1 MTQVFGTTAVNG
13 LIRLPADVP
22 PSAHCLV
29 TVLAESRDQLVADAE
44 FEIPSVQ
51 QARMAELLLRNREG
65 NLSPRES
72 QELDQLAAEFDIAT
86 IARGRAM
93 AMLAQID
100 RPSDSD

>member
-1 MTQVFGTTAVNG
+1 MTQVFETTAVNG

-44 FEIPSVQ
+44 FAIPSNQ
-51 QARMAELLLRNREG
+51 QERMAELLHRSREG
-65 NLSPRES
+65 ELTAMES

-93 AMLAQID
+93 AMLAQINGTSA
-100 RPSDSD
+100 SD